1 MLNFLSIL
9 AYEWKKNFAR
19 VSILGAV
26 FLLSMINLGNI
37 YYGYSSNS
45 YFADNNGWKNAYW
58 ELYNRFSGTITSEKL
73 ADLKELYV
81 PLAQKAADMTF
92 NTAIDSD
99 SITGIN
105 GYSDYLMLDS
115 YYVADMQMFCGY
127 AANAEEIAMKAK
139 ENTELYHA
147 LGNAYQARVNVK
159 IYDLFHNRRITSF
172 AYTEGY
178 KRMTEYTF
186 SSWLVL
192 LICLFAVSGIFAGEK
207 EIQMDKLLRSAQK
220 GYYATAYAK
229 IVAALLFAA
238 VVSAWFSFMDY
249 CGFASVYGFKGA
261 GSLPVYALADFK
273 YSILDTTL
281 LQYFLLASAGRIL
294 GMVFFALLCTLLST
308 MFRTSLLPFLLG
320 CVLSGTAC
328 LLAVMTQNACCIYWK
343 VCNPA
348 FWLYSKAL
356 YGGTEY
362 VNVLGEPVT
371 VSMAAFCCCLL
382 LCVIL
387 SISICHVYCR
397 IGLMKSCRIGGKYAG
412 ISV

>member
-19 VSILGAV
+19 TSILCAV

-37 YYGYSSNS
+37 YHGYSSNS

-58 ELYNRFSGTITSEKL
+58 ELYNRFSGNITSEKL
-73 ADLKELYV
+73 EDLKELYV
-81 PLAQKAADMTF
+81 PLMQKAADMTF
-92 NTAIDSD
+92 NTAIDSH

-127 AANAEEIAMKAK
+127 ASDAEEIAMKAK

-192 LICLFAVSGIFAGEK
+192 LICLFAVSGIFSGEK
-207 EIQMDKLLRSAQK
+207 EVQMDKLLRSTQK
-220 GYYATAYAK
+220 GYYATVYAK
-229 IVAALLFAA
+229 IVVVMLFAT
-238 VVSAWFSFMDY
+238 VVSAWFSFTDY

-261 GSLPVYALADFK
+261 GSLPVYVLADFK
-273 YSILDTTL
+273 YSFLDTTL

-294 GMVFFALLCTLLST
+294 GIIFFALLCTLLSM

-328 LLAVMTQNACCIYWK
+328 LLAAMTQNACCIYWK

-371 VSMAAFCCCLL
+371 VSMVAFCCCLL

-397 IGLMKSCRIGGKYAG
+397 IGLMKSWRIGGKYAG

>member
-1 MLNFLSIL
+1 MSNFLRIL

-19 VSILGAV
+19 MSILGAV
-26 FLLSMINLGNI
+26 FLLSVVNLGNI
-37 YYGYSSNS
+37 YYGYRSNS

-58 ELYNRFSGTITSEKL
+58 ELYDRLSGTITSEKL

-81 PLAQKAADMTF
+81 PLARKVADMTF
-92 NTAIDSD
+92 NTSIDSD

-115 YYVADMQMFCGY
+115 YYVADMQMFCQY
-127 AANAEEIAMKAK
+127 TENAEKIAVKAK
-139 ENTELYHA
+139 ENVELYHA
-147 LGNAYQARVNVK
+147 LRNAYQARVNVK
-159 IYDLFHNRRITSF
+159 IYDLFHGRRITSF

-186 SSWLVL
+186 SSGIVL

-207 EIQMDKLLRSAQK
+207 EIQMDKLLRSVQK
-220 GYYATAYAK
+220 GYHATAYAK
-229 IVAALLFAA
+229 IVAALLF
-238 VVSAWFSFMDY
+238 VTGISAWFSFMDY
-249 CGFASVYGFKGA
+249 CGFAFVYGFRGA

-273 YSILDTTL
+273 YSILDATL

-294 GMVFFALLCTLLST
+294 GTAFFTLLCTLLSM
-308 MFRTSLLPFLLG
+308 MFGTSLLPFLLG
-320 CVLSGTAC
+320 CVSSGIAC
-328 LLAVMTQNACCIYWK
+328 LLADMTQNAYCVYWR

-356 YGGTEY
+356 YRETEY
-362 VNVLGEPVT
+362 VNVLGEPVA
-371 VSMAAFCCCLL
+371 VPMAACCCCLL
-382 LCVIL
+382 LCGML

-397 IGLMKSCRIGGKYAG
+397 IGLMKSRRIGGNYAD

>member
-397 IGLMKSCRIGGKYAG
+397 IGLMKSGRIGGKYAG